1 MGLRAWPAKNVLYDG
16 AWQLRV
22 TAGHPSKRL
31 NSLAVLDRSDIA
43 DMEIRLEKAKRHYA
57 AFGRPLLIRETPLT
71 PPEIGEYLSA
81 EGAEAFD
88 ESLVMTLDLD
98 GFQAA
103 DAIELLPS
111 QDIGRF
117 VDASLA
123 INPVEGLTKAGLAE
137 VVTAI
142 KPAHGLFIRE
152 DDKPYAV
159 GLAVNDFDMA
169 GIEAFAVAEDA
180 RGKGHGHK
188 LAAAMLRWAKARG
201 ARMAWLQVTA
211 TNAAA
216 IALYQKL
223 GFAEAYRYRYWREKQ

>member
-16 AWQLRV
+16 AWQLRI

-71 PPEIGEYLSA
+71 PPEIGAYLVA

-88 ESLVMTLDLD
+88 ESVVMTLDLNE
-98 GFQAA
+98 FQTA
-103 DAIELLPS
+103 DAVELLPS
-111 QDIGRF
+111 QDVGRF

-159 GLAVNDFDMA
+159 GLTVHDFDMA

-180 RGKGHGHK
+180 RRQGHGRK
-188 LAAAMLRWAKARG
+188 LAAAMLRWAKGRG
-201 ARMAWLQVTA
+201 AHMAWLQVTA
-211 TNAAA
+211 QNTAG
-216 IALYQKL
+216 IALYQSL
-223 GFAEAYRYRYWREKQ
+223 GFTEAYRYRYWREQQ